1 MEHNNVSPSIYSI
14 MFKEY
19 PDIVTVAQLQKM
31 LHISR
36 QLSYELI
43 NSGQIRAF
51 KVGNSY
57 RIPKIDVIDFVMKS
71 QRRYLRET
79 HLTAESH
86 S

>member
-1 MEHNNVSPSIYSI
+1 MENDYLSPIYTI
-14 MFKEY
+14 MFADY
-19 PDIVTVAQLQKM
+19 PDILTVAQLQKM

-71 QRRYLRET
+71 
-79 HLTAESH
+79 
-86 S
+86 

>member
-1 MEHNNVSPSIYSI
+1 MEYNNVSHSIYNI
-14 MFKEY
+14 MFAEY

-71 QRRYLRET
+71 
-79 HLTAESH
+79 
-86 S
+86 

>member
-1 MEHNNVSPSIYSI
+1 MENNCVPSIYNI
-14 MFKEY
+14 MFAEY

-51 KVGNSY
+51 KVGNSF
-57 RIPKIDVIDFVMKS
+57 RIPKINVIDFVMKS
-71 QRRYLRET
+71 
-79 HLTAESH
+79 
-86 S
+86 

>member
-1 MEHNNVSPSIYSI
+1 MDNNTLSPIYKI
-14 MFKEY
+14 MFAEY

-71 QRRYLRET
+71 
-79 HLTAESH
+79 
-86 S
+86 

>member
-1 MEHNNVSPSIYSI
+1 MEHNNVSPSIYNI

-19 PDIVTVAQLQKM
+19 PDILTVAQLQKM

-51 KVGNSY
+51 KVSNSY

-71 QRRYLRET
+71 
-79 HLTAESH
+79 
-86 S
+86 

>member
-1 MEHNNVSPSIYSI
+1 MDNHNVSSIYQI
-14 MFKEY
+14 MFAEY

-71 QRRYLRET
+71 
-79 HLTAESH
+79 
-86 S
+86 

>member
-1 MEHNNVSPSIYSI
+1 MEHNNISPSIYNI

-19 PDIVTVAQLQKM
+19 PDIVTVVQLQKM

-71 QRRYLRET
+71 
-79 HLTAESH
+79 
-86 S
+86 

>member
-1 MEHNNVSPSIYSI
+1 MNNNDVSPVYQIL
-14 MFKEY
+14 FADY

-51 KVGNSY
+51 KVGNSF
-57 RIPKIDVIDFVMKS
+57 RIPKIHVIDFVMQS
-71 QRRYLRET
+71 
-79 HLTAESH
+79 
-86 S
+86 

>member
-1 MEHNNVSPSIYSI
+1 MEHNNVSPSIYNI
-14 MFKEY
+14 MFVEY

-71 QRRYLRET
+71 
-79 HLTAESH
+79 
-86 S
+86 

>member
-1 MEHNNVSPSIYSI
+1 MDNNNISPIYNI

-19 PDIVTVAQLQKM
+19 PDILTVAQLQKI

-51 KVGNSY
+51 KVGNSF
-57 RIPKIDVIDFVMKS
+57 RIPKIYVIDFVTK
-71 QRRYLRET
+71 
-79 HLTAESH
+79 A
-86 S
+86 

>member
-1 MEHNNVSPSIYSI
+1 MENDYLSPIYKI
-14 MFKEY
+14 IFAEY
-19 PDIVTVAQLQKM
+19 PDILTVAQLQKM

-71 QRRYLRET
+71 
-79 HLTAESH
+79 
-86 S
+86 

>member
-19 PDIVTVAQLQKM
+19 PDILTVAQLQKM

-71 QRRYLRET
+71 
-79 HLTAESH
+79 
-86 S
+86 

>member
-1 MEHNNVSPSIYSI
+1 MEHNNVSPSIYNI

-19 PDIVTVAQLQKM
+19 PDILTVAQLQKM

-51 KVGNSY
+51 RVGNSY

-71 QRRYLRET
+71 
-79 HLTAESH
+79 
-86 S
+86 

>member
-1 MEHNNVSPSIYSI
+1 MENDYISPIYKI
-14 MFKEY
+14 MFADY
-19 PDIVTVAQLQKM
+19 PDILTVAQLQKA

-71 QRRYLRET
+71 
-79 HLTAESH
+79 
-86 S
+86 

>member
-1 MEHNNVSPSIYSI
+1 MEHNNISPSIYNI

-51 KVGNSY
+51 RVGNSY

-71 QRRYLRET
+71 
-79 HLTAESH
+79 
-86 S
+86 

>member
-1 MEHNNVSPSIYSI
+1 MENDYLSPIYKI
-14 MFKEY
+14 MFADY
-19 PDIVTVAQLQKM
+19 PDILTVAQLQKM

-71 QRRYLRET
+71 
-79 HLTAESH
+79 
-86 S
+86 

>member
-1 MEHNNVSPSIYSI
+1 MGHNNVSPSIYNI

-19 PDIVTVAQLQKM
+19 PDILTVAQLQKM

-71 QRRYLRET
+71 
-79 HLTAESH
+79 
-86 S
+86 

>member
-1 MEHNNVSPSIYSI
+1 MEHNNVSPSIYNI

-19 PDIVTVAQLQKM
+19 PDILTVAQLQKM

-71 QRRYLRET
+71 
-79 HLTAESH
+79 
-86 S
+86 

>member
-1 MEHNNVSPSIYSI
+1 MAINNVSPIYQI
-14 MFKEY
+14 MFAEY
-19 PDIVTVAQLQKM
+19 PDIVTVAQLQEM

-57 RIPKIDVIDFVMKS
+57 RIPKIDVIDFVMKP
-71 QRRYLRET
+71 
-79 HLTAESH
+79 
-86 S
+86 

>member
-1 MEHNNVSPSIYSI
+1 MEHNNASPSIYNI

-51 KVGNSY
+51 KVGNSF
-57 RIPKIDVIDFVMKS
+57 RIPKINVIDFVMQS
-71 QRRYLRET
+71 
-79 HLTAESH
+79 
-86 S
+86 

>member
-1 MEHNNVSPSIYSI
+1 MNNNNVSPIYQI
-14 MFKEY
+14 MFVDY

-51 KVGNSY
+51 KVGNSF
-57 RIPKIDVIDFVMKS
+57 RIPKIYVIDFVMKS
-71 QRRYLRET
+71 
-79 HLTAESH
+79 
-86 S
+86 

>member
-1 MEHNNVSPSIYSI
+1 MDNSNVTSLYTI
-14 MFKEY
+14 MFAEY

-71 QRRYLRET
+71 
-79 HLTAESH
+79 
-86 S
+86 

>member
-1 MEHNNVSPSIYSI
+1 MEHNNVSPSIYNI

-71 QRRYLRET
+71 
-79 HLTAESH
+79 
-86 S
+86 

>member
-1 MEHNNVSPSIYSI
+1 MEHNDVSPSIYNI

-43 NSGQIRAF
+43 NSRQIRAF
-51 KVGNSY
+51 RVGNSY

-71 QRRYLRET
+71 
-79 HLTAESH
+79 
-86 S
+86 